1 MASKRD
7 SPVELVCRSTW
18 GKRLVRCR
26 LGRRD
31 VLKAIRSAIAA
42 AVVSAIVA
50 TTILAISGSGLSF
63 WHRVK
68 FEPLSSS
75 YMFGIRVPPPAD
87 DREVGGDSIEKRE
100 LFRNAEVKESV
111 LGSKNS
117 GIPRPGLEIGP

>member
-1 MASKRD
+1 M
-7 SPVELVCRSTW
+7 T
-18 GKRLVRCR
+18 RLSLRT
-26 LGRRD
+26 LG
-31 VLKAIRSAIAA
+31 
-42 AVVSAIVA
+42 
-50 TTILAISGSGLSF
+50 
-63 WHRVK
+63 RVK
-68 FEPLSSS
+68 FELLSSS